1 MNLSTWIALFV
12 ASWVICLSPGAG
24 VISAMSTGMRFGYRR
39 GLWNILGLQIGGLL
53 LLAIVGVGLGAILA
67 TSVLA
72 FDVVKWCGVAYLL
85 YLGLAAWRAKVETID
100 VGVVQERTPRQLVLQ
115 GFLVNA
121 TNPKGVVFMLAVLP
135 QFIDANA
142 PQLVQYLICAATLCS
157 VDFVVMSGYT
167 LLASR
172 LLSRLRDARQVRTM
186 NRVFGSLF
194 VGAALLLASFRRA
207 AS

>member
-1 MNLSTWIALFV
+1 MTLPTWIALFV
-12 ASWVICLSPGAG
+12 ASWIICLSPGAG

-39 GLWNILGLQIGGLL
+39 GLWNILGLQLGAML

-72 FDVVKWCGVAYLL
+72 FDIVKWCGVAYLL
-85 YLGLAAWRAKVETID
+85 YLGIAAWRAKVETID
-100 VGVVQERTPRQLVLQ
+100 VGVVHELAPGQLVLQ

-135 QFIDANA
+135 QFIDPHA
-142 PQLVQYLICAATLCS
+142 PQFVQYVICAATLCA
-157 VDFVVMSGYT
+157 VDIVVMSGYT
-167 LLASR
+167 LLAAR
-172 LLSRLRDARQVRTM
+172 LLSRLRDARQVRWM

-194 VGAALLLASFRRA
+194 IGAALLLASFRRA
-207 AS
+207 AT